1 MDTVMMLA
9 IGFAVIVVLLVLS
22 IVLSMR
28 VQRIRLMKMG
38 MQTKHDIA
46 RMEKEVDDFRKT
58 LPDLVDREK
67 LAVEKAGLEREIS
80 ALNKKLGDGERKFA
94 RLDKEVEKDKK
105 GDKIILKSVSKL
117 ESGLEKIK
125 NKLSPKKKAKPKIKV
140 KPKPVKRKLIKKKK
154 R

>member
-38 MQTKHDIA
+38 MQTKHDIV
-46 RMEKEVDDFRKT
+46 RIEKEVDDFRKT

-80 ALNKKLGDGERKFA
+80 ALSKKLNDGERKFA
-94 RLDKEVEKDKK
+94 RLDKEMEKDKK
-105 GDKIILKSVSKL
+105 EDKVILKSVSKL

-125 NKLSPKKKAKPKIKV
+125 NKLSPKKKVKPKIKA
-140 KPKPVKRKLIKKKK
+140 KPKPVKRKPVKKKK